1 MALNTELFSEAFVI
15 ASTLAVTGLALL
27 KGDQPE
33 RYGVAIMFVAWVGSN
48 LLMDQSSFHGLDRA
62 TLTNAL
68 FAIDIVVLLSL
79 AGLAWASRR
88 AWAIFATVM
97 QALQVFIHVARD
109 MGLPIGN
116 LTYFYALTV
125 SGYGQLAAIL
135 LGTIIAWRERAA
147 LASFGIVDQPGA
159 SSPASARATRSSLAS
174 PSKTAARERNRA
186 SWF

>member
-48 LLMDQSSFHGLDRA
+48 LLMDQPLDRA

-68 FAIDIVVLLSL
+68 FAIDIVVLISL

-109 MGLPIGN
+109 MGLPIN
-116 LTYFYALTV
+116 DLTYFYALTV
-125 SGYGQLAAIL
+125 SGYGQLAAVL
-135 LGTIIAWRERAA
+135 LGTIVAWRERAA

-159 SSPASARATRSSLAS
+159 SSPASARATRSSLDA
-174 PSKTAARERNRA
+174 PPKIATRDRNRA